1 MQRQLQTPRGHF
13 DGRQLRL
20 TFRIAIRSKSSM
32 AMINRNNNGL
42 AGCPIRTSCP
52 ASKLDLVFPNGYGH
66 VESIQNIY
74 KRSGTRCR
82 RNATFCPLWLARAT
96 GQDIIHATRFKNRKE
111 PPSQGPLGKA
121 PSWMK
126 KKEQLDAWKT
136 FRDEIPWLNKSHR
149 FPRRNRL
156 YSAG

>member
-1 MQRQLQTPRGHF
+1 MASPAAPSGHRARQASSIWSARTVTAT
-13 DGRQLRL
+13 LRAFR
-20 TFRIAIRSKSSM
+20 TF
-32 AMINRNNNGL
+32 
-42 AGCPIRTSCP
+42 TS
-52 ASKLDLVFPNGYGH
+52 DLGPGA
-66 VESIQNIY
+66 EEM
-74 KRSGTRCR
+74 RP
-82 RNATFCPLWLARAT
+82 CPLWLARAT